1 MRMTVRELKDRLI
14 NGEISSYSWMPT
26 ERMWAD
32 VLTKEMRLADSFEKV
47 LLENEMDLP
56 GTNVNKVKAVKGEV
70 RMENIQNQSVSLE
83 EE

>member
-1 MRMTVRELKDRLI
+1 MRMAVWELKDRLF
-14 NGEISSYSWMPT
+14 NGEISSYSWLPT
-26 ERMWAD
+26 ERMWED
-32 VLTKEMRLADSFEKV
+32 VLTKEMRLPDGFEKV

-70 RMENIQNQSVSLE
+70 RMENIRNQSVSME